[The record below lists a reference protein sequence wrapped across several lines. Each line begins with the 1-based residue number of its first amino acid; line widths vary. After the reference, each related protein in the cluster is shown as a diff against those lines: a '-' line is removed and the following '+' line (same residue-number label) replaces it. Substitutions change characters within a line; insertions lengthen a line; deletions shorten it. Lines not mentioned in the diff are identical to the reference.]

1 MALSPAGLSAQQSVT
16 QNAYYSLVY
25 LALATIA
32 YTDSAKTAIAKVGTD
47 LPAAVTGLPALP
59 QTADSQQTV
68 AGSWQMVWGPAVDA
82 DNSNLLYVC
91 HYVDAEGSPVFA
103 AVVARGTDIYAGGLG
118 LAQQLFQDL
127 GDAIQVSWAN
137 ALAHDCLIPS
147 LTTEAKIAQGTC
159 SALATVTKLTAVM
172 AGQQE
177 SMDIAAC
184 LATYLSAHPGTPV
197 VVTGHSLGG
206 ALTTVLAPYLAAKV
220 PGATIVPQ
228 AFAPPTAGNGLFAS
242 TVFDAGFA
250 NPGIWI
256 NTLDMVPCAYGDVN
270 GILLLWAHQN
280 PAGAP
285 CPGWLATIIKGLG
298 WAVPPFA
305 QPAKGVTELP
315 GAVKTGTLSWVD
327 QLEYQ
332 HFPPVYHTQ
341 ISALPGT
348 APYPLPHVDTGHAT
362 T

>member
-32 YTDSAKTAIAKVGTD
+32 YTDSAKTAITRVGTD
-47 LPAAVTGLPALP
+47 LPAAIAKLPLLP
-59 QTADSQQTV
+59 QTGNPQQTV
-68 AGSWQMVWGPAVDA
+68 AGSWRMVWGPAVDT

-91 HYVDAEGSPVFA
+91 DYVDAEGAPVFA

-127 GDAIQVSWAN
+127 GDFIQVGWDN
-137 ALAHDCLIPS
+137 AQKHDCLLPS
-147 LTTEAKIAQGTC
+147 LTVEPKIAQGTC
-159 SALATVTKLTAVM
+159 SALATLTKLSAVM

-177 SMDIAAC
+177 SMGIAAC
-184 LATYLSAHPGTPV
+184 MATYLAANPGTPV

-206 ALTTVLAPYLAAKV
+206 CLATVLAPWLAAQLS
-220 PGATIVPQ
+220 GATIVPQ
-228 AFAPPTAGNGLFAS
+228 AFAPPTAGNTLFAS
-242 TVFDAGFA
+242 GVFDAGFTNAGVWA
-250 NPGIWI
+250 NSMD
-256 NTLDMVPCAYGDVN
+256 LVPYAYGNVN
-270 GILLLWAHQN
+270 AILQLWAHQN

-298 WAVPPFA
+298 WTVPPFA
-305 QPAKGVTELP
+305 QPSRGAVELP
-315 GAVKTGTLSWVD
+315 GAVKTGALSWVE

-332 HFPPVYHTQ
+332 HFPPIYHTL
-341 ISALPGT
+341 IGALPDT
-348 APYPLPHVDTGHAT
+348 APYPLPSVHTGHT